1 MEEIL
6 GIYQLPGPL
15 KCYEKP
21 KTFLKISLRG
31 FFEEGGDAKGGCQ
44 IKDPSPMHQYTSQ
57 TSVRRLVAYFYVN
70 I

>member
-31 FFEEGGDAKGGCQ
+31 FFEEGGDAKRGCQ
-44 IKDPSPMHQYTSQ
+44 IKDPLPC
-57 TSVRRLVAYFYVN
+57 VN
-70 I
+70 IGYGMVSAASLLTFT